1 LEQFVG
7 GILMDNIASG
17 HVAKDT
23 QQKLQDLGIKHLL
36 WFPALPVLNPNDI
49 IQQQIKHNP

>member
-1 LEQFVG
+1 MEQFVG